1 MPPNRKK
8 HWQITKQNV
17 YSPVYHDLL
26 NLGLLLRLPLQLERK
41 HYLPF
46 LATNQWHPLSKFD
59 SKAHD
64 EIDPNHRLFLFSK
77 PLPTFH
83 TTANSHVDWKHF
95 PRNTAFENEV
105 DTRLYLT
112 IMNSWSPTFKINLI
126 PGDDHLNTSLIYPT
140 QVVFPDLI
148 SRIAMIVIYGLA
160 KNYNNLRQ
168 YFSIVMPGH
177 LHKKPWLLETD
188 L

>member
-1 MPPNRKK
+1 M
-8 HWQITKQNV
+8 
-17 YSPVYHDLL
+17 
-26 NLGLLLRLPLQLERK
+26 
-41 HYLPF
+41 
-46 LATNQWHPLSKFD
+46 
-59 SKAHD
+59 
-64 EIDPNHRLFLFSK
+64 
-77 PLPTFH
+77 
-83 TTANSHVDWKHF
+83 
-95 PRNTAFENEV
+95 

-112 IMNSWSPTFKINLI
+112 IMNSWSPNFKINLI